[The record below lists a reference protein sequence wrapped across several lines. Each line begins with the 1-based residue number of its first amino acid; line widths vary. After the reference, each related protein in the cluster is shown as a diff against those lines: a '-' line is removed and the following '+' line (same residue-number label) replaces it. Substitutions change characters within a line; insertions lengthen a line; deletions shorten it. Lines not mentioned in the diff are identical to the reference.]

1 MLKRVA
7 ICGGGLSAELNSE
20 IEGLGALLA
29 YNRVLVL
36 TGGRDEGAMLAA
48 SRGAASIPGAI
59 VVGILPSIDGRDANP
74 YVTLPICTGM
84 GNARNAV
91 LVQSAD
97 VVVAVGGEW
106 GTLSEIA
113 LARKA
118 GKPVIAYQQLMVQ
131 NAWPGVEVVDTL
143 MALVAH
149 LEQLL
154 QLEFQPLPPTD
165 TPTIDYFL

>member
-29 YNRVLVL
+29 HNQVTVL
-36 TGGRDEGAMLAA
+36 TGGRDEGVMLAA

-59 VVGILPSIDGRDANP
+59 VVGILPSIDGHDKNP
-74 YVTLPICTGM
+74 YVNLPICTGL

-97 VVVAVGGEW
+97 VVVAIGGEW

-131 NAWPGVEVVDTL
+131 PAWSGVEVVESL
-143 MALVAH
+143 MALIARLEAH
-149 LEQLL
+149 LQVSFE
-154 QLEFQPLPPTD
+154 PLPAVVAAAD
-165 TPTIDYFL
+165 